1 MRDMLA
7 IWEISKRTVKAWH
20 TLILRPRRYN
30 YVVASVSLGASYA
43 FLTGNEVSDGLVLE
57 WTGAGLWFMLYV
69 PSNLRWVASIADR
82 RGTGNRRSWYK
93 RRRRL
98 ALNWQLWW
106 SGGVWNYR

>member
-43 FLTGNEVSDGLVLE
+43 FLTGNEVSNG
-57 WTGAGLWFMLYV
+57 WFWNGQARDCGSCCMLLLTY
-69 PSNLRWVASIADR
+69 AE
-82 RGTGNRRSWYK
+82 
-93 RRRRL
+93 
-98 ALNWQLWW
+98 
-106 SGGVWNYR
+106 